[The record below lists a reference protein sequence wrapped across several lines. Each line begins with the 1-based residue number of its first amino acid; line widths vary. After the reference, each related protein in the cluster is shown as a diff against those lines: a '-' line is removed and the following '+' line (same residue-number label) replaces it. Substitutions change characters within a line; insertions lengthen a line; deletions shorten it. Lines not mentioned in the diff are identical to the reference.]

1 MYPYTIDQMRIMISQ
16 LMLLLPLHNYL
27 YKVLLVLWQVSYC
40 SNVVTAVCAYEHC
53 IPTIVPSLAIGLLE
67 ESDLDVV
74 ANELDAVSRNWYTLG
89 QNLIST
95 QDLDSIRTK
104 YPNDKLRMRE
114 MLSYWLEYSPTTWSA
129 IVAGLRSSGDSQLA
143 DHLHSK
149 YCPSEFT
156 TT

>member
-1 MYPYTIDQMRIMISQ
+1 M
-16 LMLLLPLHNYL
+16 
-27 YKVLLVLWQVSYC
+27 SYC

-74 ANELDAVSRNWYTLG
+74 ANELDAVSTNWYSLG
-89 QNLIST
+89 KDLLFAHRH
-95 QDLDSIRTK
+95 DHLDSIRIQ
-104 YPNDKLRMRE
+104 YPHDKVRMRE
-114 MLSYWLEYSPTTWSA
+114 MLSYWLEHQFATWSA
-129 IVAGLRSSGDSQLA
+129 IVAGVRSSGDSQLA

-149 YCPSEFT
+149 HCSSEFT